1 MTKVLQIHLN
11 VSNMVDNVA
20 VKSMLSEGF
29 VIVVQLVAMALLQW
43 VVQVSIQ
50 CIIIILLSSFK

>member
-1 MTKVLQIHLN
+1 
-11 VSNMVDNVA
+11 MVDNVA